1 MPATEPSPDTPSP
14 DTPSPEG
21 SSPEARVRRRVAVRV
36 TKDALRQIRG
46 GHPWVFDASI
56 TSVKPPAGEQGGEA
70 GDLAVIFDD
79 ERAFFAIGLYDPGS
93 PIRVKVL
100 HVGKPTPIDRAF
112 FAQRI
117 GAALDRRADLAS
129 SSQTDAYRAV
139 HGENDGLPG
148 LVLDR
153 YVDTWVLKL
162 YTAAWFPHLPLLVDI
177 IGDLVGPRS
186 LVLRLGR
193 QAARATGDGAGPGE
207 GLVDGLALIGDVPAG
222 PVVFRESD
230 LAFEA
235 DVVHGQKTGFFLDQ
249 RDNRKE
255 VRSRSVGRRVL
266 DVFSSTGGFS
276 VNAAAGG
283 AELVHSVDI
292 SAPSI
297 EAAKRN
303 MERNRDRPAVANCV
317 HETTVGDAVEV
328 MAQLAE
334 RRVAFDLVIV
344 DPPSFASRQDQVPGA
359 LDAYA
364 RLTQLAVALLA
375 PRGTLVQASC
385 SSRVSAE
392 SFYAAVD
399 DALWRRGVRLADAVH
414 LRQPVD
420 HPVGFAHGAYLKAVV
435 GRIEPA

>member
-1 MPATEPSPDTPSP
+1 MSES
-14 DTPSPEG
+14 
-21 SSPEARVRRRVAVRV
+21 SSPGADPPTDPTVADPAGRRVAVRV

-46 GHPWVFDASI
+46 GHPWVFDSSI
-56 TSVKPPAGEQGGEA
+56 TSVRPEGQA
-70 GDLAVIFDD
+70 GDLAVVFDD
-79 ERAFFAIGLYDPGS
+79 KRDFAAIGLYDPDS
-93 PIRVKVL
+93 PIRIKVL
-100 HVGKPTPIDRAF
+100 HVGKPTAVDREFWRLRLLAAF
-112 FAQRI
+112 DKRS
-117 GAALDRRADLAS
+117 ALEAS
-129 SSQTDAYRAV
+129 PQINAYRAV

-153 YVDTWVLKL
+153 YVDTWVLKI
-162 YTAAWFPHLPLLVDI
+162 YSPAWFTHLDAIVELLAE
-177 IGDLVGPRS
+177 LVAPDA

-193 QAARATGDGAGPGE
+193 QAARGVGDAG
-207 GLVDGLALIGDVPAG
+207 LTDGMALIGSVPTE
-222 PVVFRESD
+222 PVVFREND

-249 RDNRKE
+249 RDNRKA
-255 VRSRSVGRRVL
+255 VRSRAVGRRVL

-283 AELVHSVDI
+283 ATSVHSVDI

-303 MERNRDRPAVANCV
+303 MARNAHRPAVHNCV

-328 MAQLAE
+328 MRTLAD
-334 RRVAFDLVIV
+334 RHFTFDLVIV

-364 RLTQLAVALLA
+364 RLTELAAQLLA

-385 SSRVSAE
+385 SSRVTADD
-392 SFYAAVD
+392 FYAVVD
-399 DALWRRGVRLADAVH
+399 DALWRQGVKLVDAVH

-420 HPVGFAHGAYLKAVV
+420 HPVGFAQGAYLKAVV
-435 GRIEPA
+435 GRIEKV